1 MKHTTAS
8 ESHPKPAQPL
18 FGKLYLIPSTLGE
31 CCVGDVLPRRTV
43 DVAGG
48 ISHYVVENTRSA
60 RRFLSRLKLPRPI
73 DSLVFTELNEHTPVG
88 EVVPMLAPLMQ
99 GFDVGVISEAGVPAV
114 ADPGAALVRAAHE
127 SGICVVPLVGPSS
140 ILLALMAS
148 GLNGQS
154 FAFSGYLPIKPD
166 LRARSLR
173 RLEQLSAEG
182 QTQIFME
189 APYRNDK
196 LIADIVSV
204 CRPHTVLCIAA
215 DVTLE
220 TELIATKTLA
230 EWKRRLPNLN
240 RRPCIFLM

>member
-1 MKHTTAS
+1 M
-8 ESHPKPAQPL
+8 
-18 FGKLYLIPSTLGE
+18 
-31 CCVGDVLPRRTV
+31 GDVLPRRTV

-88 EVVPMLAPLMQ
+88 EVAPMLAPLMQ